1 MATRRVIVNTPK
13 AASAVGPYSQAVL
26 IGQTMYI
33 SGTMGIDPNSNSL
46 VTGGIREQ
54 TKMALTNI
62 ENILESVGAS
72 MNNMVKVT
80 VLLTDITEFDAVN
93 EVYQTYFEKNHP
105 ARAAYQVSSLPKGAQ
120 VEIEGVAVLGD
131 LEDYEMF

>member
-72 MNNMVKVT
+72 INNMVKVT

-93 EVYQTYFEKNHP
+93 EVYQTYFVKNHP